1 MAIVRQT
8 PQLSPPPA
16 FTPLDDDY
24 DDDDDDHDNDDDD
37 DDDDANRSLH

>member
-8 PQLSPPPA
+8 RKLSPPPA
-16 FTPLDDDY
+16 FTSLNDDY